1 MAGIFNVDVN
11 RDGAYNVN
19 GNWYSR
25 FTLQKN
31 FPRKFFYTFGKLCV
45 LAYITE
51 AEYDLILANFPEYVA
66 PSQLVGYRATSNYLD
81 FQRYPETP
89 IDTSTTQG
97 QVDELI
103 ADTTPFVNQIG
114 QSIDFIGPILPN
126 PAFFGATQDP
136 PVAQAPVYFIDR
148 TPGAP
153 VHKLVYITTEAQ
165 AFLNLTDL
173 YGQNLATTNY
183 FGPFGIPI
191 YWGGE
196 GDGDPGDAAGPAGN
210 DSGGNSGSADGGTCS
225 AGSFSA
231 DNGFC
236 GPGFSYGGDGYD
248 GGTRRFGEPIF
259 SGSGVYQGS
268 LSSQGNMVA
277 MQLNTEDFNYET
289 VNGYLVAKPYHEG
302 YFKTYFRN
310 PKGDIFGAN
319 TQMPALTGVM
329 PEKYTDVPGNAV
341 YYTDMQLY
349 RMSGSNQWDQFYFIN
364 TFGQVV
370 GWVLQ
375 VNNYLEALKKAEN
388 TNLAYYGADSFQVL
402 TTQGFNNYQVGTALV
417 TAFRNIG
424 NMASLITAKNDAGQ
438 PYFGTANAVAEVLID
453 NGLGYINNLSTNL
466 YAAGVNFDD
475 IGNTLYTD
483 FITDQLRQITNAA
496 DLQIIQEVLGS
507 NVPNIANPLDYTR
520 IDRASGL
527 PNDSL
532 FADFQAVG
540 QDFANRAPN
549 LVLTNGG
556 QIADLINNIQSNV
569 APNVEALTSSTS
581 LLDQATIDSLR
592 AFLPFGA
599 NNEPIT
605 MLQVI
610 GMSSGYQ
617 NVIMS
622 EVNDGIAQLFAT
634 SYGPQIRDTFTEI
647 SRLSARLPLTTAE
660 FQQTAATWNTQLENK
675 KNEYYTLIDT
685 IMADTTGNIP
695 AIVDQINSNWDK
707 FTSNLYY
714 EFKNYNKANIQAGSF
729 GDNTTV
735 FSFVQSMPGYAAD
748 QANIATDYMLYG
760 LTNDNIGGEVAR
772 TVLDQGKN
780 DLFLQESG
788 VTITGIL

>member
-1 MAGIFNVDVN
+1 MAGIFNVDIN

-25 FTLQKN
+25 ATLVTN
-31 FPRKFFYTFGKLCV
+31 MPRQFFYNFGKMCV

-51 AEYDLILANFPEYVA
+51 EEYDLIIANFPDYIT
-66 PSQLVGYRATSNYLD
+66 PSQYVGYTASSNFGIYE
-81 FQRYPETP
+81 RYPQTP
-89 IDTSTTQG
+89 FDVNTTQG
-97 QVDELI
+97 QLDSLAANTVE
-103 ADTTPFVNQIG
+103 FFNQIG
-114 QSIDFIGPILPN
+114 QSVDFIGPQLPN
-126 PAFFGATQDP
+126 PAFFGATQTP
-136 PVAQAPVYFIDR
+136 AVSSAPVYYIDGI
-148 TPGAP
+148 PGAP
-153 VHKLVYITTEAQ
+153 VHRLVYITTEAQ
-165 AFLNLTDL
+165 QFLIDTDF
-173 YGQNLATTNY
+173 YGQDLANNN
-183 FGPFGIPI
+183 FVGPYGIPI
-191 YWGGE
+191 YWG
-196 GDGDPGDAAGPAGN
+196 DPGSGPTGV
-210 DSGGNSGSADGGTCS
+210 GGGTGVGPSGSPSVDGGTCD

-231 DNGFC
+231 DFGYC
-236 GPGFSYGGDGYD
+236 GPGFSYGGPGDGYD

-259 SGSGVYQGS
+259 SGSGVYEGS

-277 MQLNTEDFNYET
+277 MQLNTEDFNTEV
-289 VNGYLVAKPYHEG
+289 VNGQLVAKPYHEG

-341 YYTDMQLY
+341 YYTDLQMY

-364 TFGQVV
+364 TFGQIV

-375 VNNYLEALKKAEN
+375 CNNYLEALKKAED
-388 TNLAYYGADSFQVL
+388 TNLAYYGADSFQIL
-402 TTQGFNNYQVGTALV
+402 TTQGFSKYQTGTALV
-417 TAFRNIG
+417 RAFRNLG
-424 NMASLITAKNDAGQ
+424 TMASLITAKNSVGQ
-438 PYFGTANAVAEVLID
+438 PYFGTANAVAEVLVD

-475 IGNTLYTD
+475 IGNSLYTE

-496 DLQIIQEVLGS
+496 DLETIQEVLGS
-507 NVPNIANPLDYTR
+507 SIPSIANPLDYTR

-527 PNDSL
+527 PNDSE
-532 FADFQAVG
+532 FVDFQAVG
-540 QDFANRAPN
+540 QDFVNRAPN
-549 LVLTNGG
+549 LTLTNGTD
-556 QIADLINNIQSNV
+556 IANLIDKIQSGV
-569 APNVEALTSSTS
+569 TQSVEDLAGTNTLLT
-581 LLDQATIDSLR
+581 QAQIDSLR
-592 AFLPFGA
+592 SFLPFGA

-605 MLQVI
+605 MLNVI

-622 EVNDGIAQLFAT
+622 EVNEGIAQLFAT

-660 FQQTAATWNTQLENK
+660 FSQSAATWDTQLENK
-675 KNEYYTLIDT
+675 KDEYYTLIDT

-695 AIVDQINSNWDK
+695 AIVEQINSNWDK

-714 EFKNYNKANIQAGSF
+714 EFKNYNKANITAGNF
-729 GDNTTV
+729 GDNQTV

-760 LTNDNIGGEVAR
+760 LTQDNIGGEVAR
-772 TVLDQGKN
+772 TVLDTGKN
-780 DLFLQESG
+780 DNFLQQAG
-788 VTITGIL
+788 VTINSTL

>member
-1 MAGIFNVDVN
+1 MAGIFNVDIN
-11 RDGAYNVN
+11 KDGAYNVN

-25 FTLQKN
+25 AALVTN
-31 FPRKFFYTFGKLCV
+31 MPRQFFYTFGKMCV

-51 AEYDLILANFPEYVA
+51 EEYDLIIANFPDYIT
-66 PSQLVGYRATSNYLD
+66 PSQLVGYPASSNFEIYE
-81 FQRYPETP
+81 RYPQTP
-89 IDTSTTQG
+89 FDVNTTQG
-97 QVDELI
+97 QLDSLAANTVE
-103 ADTTPFVNQIG
+103 FFNQIG
-114 QSIDFIGPILPN
+114 QSVEFIGPQLPN
-126 PAFFGATQDP
+126 PAFFGSTQTP
-136 PVAQAPVYFIDR
+136 AVSSAPVYFISSA
-148 TPGAP
+148 PGSP

-165 AFLNLTDL
+165 QFLIDSDIYNV
-173 YGQNLATTNY
+173 GLATTNY
-183 FGPFGIPI
+183 FGPYGIPL
-191 YWGGE
+191 YFVGDFGGI
-196 GDGDPGDAAGPAGN
+196 GDAGSSP
-210 DSGGNSGSADGGTCS
+210 SADGGSCP

-231 DNGFC
+231 DFGYC
-236 GPGFSYGGDGYD
+236 GPGYGGPGDGYD

-259 SGSGVYQGS
+259 SGSGVYEGS

-277 MQLNTEDFNYET
+277 MQLNTEDFDTE
-289 VNGYLVAKPYHEG
+289 VVDGRLVAKPYHEG

-341 YYTDMQLY
+341 YYTDLQLY

-364 TFGQVV
+364 TFGQIV

-375 VNNYLEALKKAEN
+375 TNNYIVALKKAEQ

-424 NMASLITAKNDAGQ
+424 NIASLITAKNDAGQ

-453 NGLGYINNLSTNL
+453 NGLGYINDLSTNL

-483 FITDQLRQITNAA
+483 FITDQLRQITNTA
-496 DLQIIQEVLGS
+496 DLQTIQEVLGS

-532 FADFQAVG
+532 FVDFRAVG
-540 QDFANRAPN
+540 EDFADRAPN

-556 QIADLINNIQSNV
+556 EIADLITQIQSNV
-569 APNVEALTSSTS
+569 TVGVEELAGTTT
-581 LLDQATIDSLR
+581 LLNQATIDSLR

-605 MLQVI
+605 MLNVI
-610 GMSSGYQ
+610 GMASGYQ
-617 NVIMS
+617 NVIMT

-634 SYGPQIRDTFTEI
+634 DYGPQIRDTFTEI

-660 FQQTAATWNTQLENK
+660 FSQSAATWDTQLENK

-729 GDNTTV
+729 GDNQTV
-735 FSFVQSMPGYAAD
+735 FSFVQSIPGYAVD

-760 LTNDNIGGEVAR
+760 LTQDNIGGEVAR
-772 TVLDQGKN
+772 TVLDTGKN
-780 DLFLQESG
+780 DNFLQQAG
-788 VTITGIL
+788 VTINSQL